1 MACCCA
7 TRWRCGAQGAAEADQ
22 YVEQLRARF
31 EASRRRGDRVHLR
44 EEARFALHLE
54 GDPAHRT
61 GAGRRQLDGPEGAGR
76 RAHPARGGA
85 CRERPRG
92 RRPSRPMA
100 HGVAPG
106 GRSACPPARR
116 EESSPVSGAYMHE
129 QRPCSN
135 GHRARP
141 ASVRTQQ
148 HGAGSCNTPIA
159 TNYWRKDMNR
169 AIRLLSP
176 LLAALCLSWTTT
188 AGAASHREAPQ
199 IAQDPTADITDVYFF
214 RSWEDPSKAVL
225 IMNVIPGQEPSSGP
239 NYFNFADDVRYTFH
253 LDVDG
258 DGDADD
264 LEYEV
269 RFKTSIRGPR
279 ADLNAAAV
287 LRRCAADHRAGRRRV
302 GRPDPAGRATR
313 SPRYA
318 TASARDLGMD
328 TMFAVPSNVGPL
340 TMPNYED
347 LAGQGIYAWHQA
359 RAYSP
364 VSATRRSTSTWVRC
378 STPST
383 CAARR
388 SAAHSRRGRRRCRQS
403 VRRRSLLAASTS
415 TPSRCEMPISRG
427 STATTANA
435 VIGMY
440 ASTSRPKFT
449 TA

>member
-1 MACCCA
+1 MDGLLLRYALA
-7 TRWRCGAQGAAEADQ
+7 LRAQGAAEADQ

-54 GDPAHRT
+54 GDPRT
-61 GAGRRQLDGPEGAGR
+61 ALALAADNWMVQKEPADARILLEAALAANDHAAAGRA
-76 RAHPARGGA
+76 A
-85 CRERPRG
+85 
-92 RRPSRPMA
+92 MA

-106 GRSACPPARR
+106 GRPACPPARR
-116 EESSPVSGAYMHE
+116 EESSPVNGPYMHK

-135 GHRARP
+135 GQPRTPRQRADDDNTAQAR
-141 ASVRTQQ
+141 
-148 HGAGSCNTPIA
+148 CNTPIA

-188 AGAASHREAPQ
+188 AEAASHREAPQ

-269 RFKTSIRGPR
+269 RFKTAFAARGPTSPC
-279 ADLNAAAV
+279 
-287 LRRCAADHRAGRRRV
+287 RCPTSLCR
-302 GRPDPAGRATR
+302 R
-313 SPRYA
+313 SPRW
-318 TASARDLGMD
+318 TAM
-328 TMFAVPSNVGPL
+328 
-340 TMPNYED
+340 
-347 LAGQGIYAWHQA
+347 
-359 RAYSP
+359 
-364 VSATRRSTSTWVRC
+364 
-378 STPST
+378 
-383 CAARR
+383 
-388 SAAHSRRGRRRCRQS
+388 GRK
-403 VRRRSLLAASTS
+403 A
-415 TPSRCEMPISRG
+415 
-427 STATTANA
+427 
-435 VIGMY
+435 
-440 ASTSRPKFT
+440 
-449 TA
+449 